1 MIDSYF
7 KNFGKSIVMKGRA
20 GAKPSTGKARSK
32 SGSKI
37 TIDTRLLKEALIPLI
52 PLDLTIETV
61 RPVDSGGFSPEGVD
75 LVAYR
80 KYCPDIIGI
89 MGGYVPGELIY
100 GFYHIVQELTRDSLE
115 KVLDTIA
122 KAKKLNM
129 FTDGDEA
136 GAVPIPSFVIAAN
149 TRYKFSELKNDI
161 TNYYMTKSIE
171 HQYEMDILLVL
182 RKGVVVKNWREKRSF
197 IALETLEDSA
207 MWFYI
212 LMIEYLDVERVIDID
227 FRKYVKKDV
236 IYNEY

>member
-7 KNFGKSIVMKGRA
+7 KDFEKNIVKKGRA
-20 GAKPSTGKARSK
+20 GAKPSKGKA
-32 SGSKI
+32 GSKRGSKT
-37 TIDTRLLKEALIPLI
+37 TIDTGLLKEALTPLI
-52 PLDLTIETV
+52 PLDLTIEAV

-89 MGGYVPGELIY
+89 MGGFIPGELIY
-100 GFYHIVQELTRDSLE
+100 GFYHIVQELNKDSLE

-122 KAKKLNM
+122 KAKRLNM
-129 FTDGDEA
+129 FTEADEV
-136 GAVPIPSFVIAAN
+136 GAVPIPSFVVAAN
-149 TRYKFSELKNDI
+149 TRYKFSDLKNDI

-171 HQYEMDILLVL
+171 HQYELDILMVL

-197 IALETLEDSA
+197 IALETMEDTA

-212 LMIEYLDVERVIDID
+212 LMNEYLDAERVIDID
-227 FRKYVKKDV
+227 FRKYVRKDV